1 MFNKNYYYYYHY
13 YYYYYYYYQVSHL
26 QRCFRTGRRPHGLL
40 GCWLGGWSIVA
51 PVYQHIVGAKPLG
64 ACSISEGRDV
74 TMLKH
79 QEASVRNHGA
89 VVNTVT
95 VIGRVSRAAAL
106 LCHD

>member
-1 MFNKNYYYYYHY
+1 MFFESLFECPMTHWIIFEY
-13 YYYYYYYYQVSHL
+13 L
-26 QRCFRTGRRPHGLL
+26 QKEMHRCGMAEVRA
-40 GCWLGGWSIVA
+40 S
-51 PVYQHIVGAKPLG
+51 K
-64 ACSISEGRDV
+64 SEGRDV

-95 VIGRVSRAAAL
+95 VIGRVGRAAAL